1 MPRRFFRK
9 FAFKRHQVTER
20 WFMTPFRHLLHD
32 RSLWSIRRKTV
43 VPAVA
48 WGTFV
53 AFLPIPG
60 HVLVAVLGALPLR
73 CNIPVAALTTFISNP
88 LTIGPMFYFSYLVG
102 SKLLGLTPGPF
113 SIELSLD
120 WLGGAFLSLWQPL
133 LLGCVLVG
141 AIAALIGYVIL
152 DVFWRLSLADY
163 KSRKRETR
171 YGRKD

>member
-9 FAFKRHQVTER
+9 FALKRHQVTER

-32 RSLWSIRRKTV
+32 HELWGVRRKTV

-60 HVLVAVLGALPLR
+60 HLLVAVLGSLVLR

-88 LTIGPMFYFSYLVG
+88 VTIGPIYYFTFRVG
-102 SKLLGLTPGPF
+102 AKLLGIEPGPF
-113 SIELSLD
+113 DIELSVD
-120 WLGGAFLSLWQPL
+120 WLTSTFLSIWQPL
-133 LLGCVLVG
+133 LLGCLLVG
-141 AIAALIGYVIL
+141 TIAALIAYVML
-152 DVFWRLSLADY
+152 DVVWRSSLADY
-163 KSRKRETR
+163 KARKKNDR
-171 YGRKD
+171 YS